1 LATYAP
7 IVVTDLLNAVIAAHG
22 GLERWREFETVEATI
37 VSGGKLWEIKG
48 QPQDPTPRRMTV
60 ALHREWA
67 SVQPFGAPDQKTDF
81 TPQRVAIEKL
91 DGRVVGERLNPR
103 KSFDGHELTTPWDP
117 LQRAY
122 FNGYALWTYLTTPF
136 FMTLPGITVTEL
148 DPIEDSGERWF
159 GLQAQFPDQ
168 LATHSQTQEFYF
180 GTDFLLRRHDY
191 RVDVAGGFAAI
202 QYVYDIVE
210 ADGIKLPSRRRA
222 YRCDADGRLIAED
235 LMVSIDV
242 SDVHLT

>member
-1 LATYAP
+1 MTG
-7 IVVTDLLNAVIAAHG
+7 LLDAVLEAHG
-22 GLERWREFETVEATI
+22 GLDRWRQFSTIEATI

-60 ALHREWA
+60 ALQREWS

-81 TPQRVAIEKL
+81 TPERIAIEKF
-91 DGRVVGERLNPR
+91 DGRVVAQRTDPR
-103 KSFDGHELTTPWDP
+103 SSFNGHTLMTPWDP

-136 FMTLPGITVTEL
+136 LMTLPGFTVTEI
-148 DPIEDSGERWF
+148 DPIEDHGERWF
-159 GLQAQFPDQ
+159 GLQVHVPQRFAG
-168 LATHSQTQEFYF
+168 HSELQEFYF
-180 GTDFLLRRHDY
+180 GSDFLLRRHDY

-202 QYVYDIVE
+202 QYVYDMVE
-210 ADGIKLPSRRRA
+210 ADGIKLPTKRRA
-222 YRCDADGRLIAED
+222 YRCDADGRLLPDE

-242 SDVHLT
+242 SDVHLA

>member
-1 LATYAP
+1 
-7 IVVTDLLNAVIAAHG
+7 VTADLLDAVLAAHG
-22 GLERWREFETVEATI
+22 GVDRWRHFSTIEATI

-60 ALHREWA
+60 ALQREWA
-67 SVQPFGAPDQKTDF
+67 SVQPFGAADQKTDF

-91 DGRVVGERLNPR
+91 DGRVVAERTNPR
-103 KSFDGHELTTPWDP
+103 ESFAGHELTTPWDP

-136 FMTLPGITVTEL
+136 FMTLPGFTVTEL
-148 DPIEDSGERWF
+148 DPIEDNGEQWL
-159 GLQAQFPDQ
+159 GLQAHFPDRF
-168 LATHSQTQEFYF
+168 ASHSQLQEFYF
-180 GTDFLLRRHDY
+180 GSDYLLRRHDY

-210 ADGIKLPSRRRA
+210 AHGIKLPSKRRA
-222 YRCDADGRLIAED
+222 YRCDTDGRLIADE

-242 SDVHLT
+242 SEIRLT